1 MHHGVAIDDSAL
13 VAAAALSD
21 RYINERFLPDKAID
35 LIDEAA
41 AKLKMDATSRPQELD
56 EVSRR
61 LLQVRGR
68 GAARRVAAKR
78 ARVHKGRRGL
88 LVTEVAGEL
97 RRRHKVG
104 TRHHDA
110 RPLGITPR
118 HHGARRPVL
127 GRGGARAPLITTP
140 LRLGIGLAG
149 RGDNE
154 RVERPRRGRGVGGG
168 RRMRV

>member
-68 GAARRVAAKR
+68 GAARRGAMQSAWR
-78 ARVHKGRRGL
+78 AGAPDNVRISEKTFKTIEFYRS
-88 LVTEVAGEL
+88 GEYP
-97 RRRHKVG
+97 KSCV
-104 TRHHDA
+104 
-110 RPLGITPR
+110 
-118 HHGARRPVL
+118 
-127 GRGGARAPLITTP
+127 
-140 LRLGIGLAG
+140 
-149 RGDNE
+149 
-154 RVERPRRGRGVGGG
+154 
-168 RRMRV
+168 

>member
-1 MHHGVAIDDSAL
+1 MSFLPPLTTRYEVHHGVAIDDSAL

-68 GAARRVAAKR
+68 GAARRGAMQSALR
-78 ARVHKGRRGL
+78 AGASHGWRPHL
-88 LVTEVAGEL
+88 
-97 RRRHKVG
+97 
-104 TRHHDA
+104 A
-110 RPLGITPR
+110 RSRLTSPDLA
-118 HHGARRPVL
+118 ARRC
-127 GRGGARAPLITTP
+127 RWSRS
-140 LRLGIGLAG
+140 R
-149 RGDNE
+149 
-154 RVERPRRGRGVGGG
+154 
-168 RRMRV
+168 

>member
-61 LLQVRGR
+61 LLQVRRGR
-68 GAARRVAAKR
+68 
-78 ARVHKGRRGL
+78 
-88 LVTEVAGEL
+88 
-97 RRRHKVG
+97 
-104 TRHHDA
+104 
-110 RPLGITPR
+110 
-118 HHGARRPVL
+118 L
-127 GRGGARAPLITTP
+127 GRGGA
-140 LRLGIGLAG
+140 GLG
-149 RGDNE
+149 RGGGVQAAGSSQRMSQPLGPLP
-154 RVERPRRGRGVGGG
+154 RVSSLDLWACRCRWRPSQ
-168 RRMRV
+168 